1 MMIGPPL
8 RVVEAPANRNRFVAL
23 LAPLG
28 ISVEALRE
36 LVNAEL
42 RRRFRLSS

>member
-1 MMIGPPL
+1 
-8 RVVEAPANRNRFVAL
+8 V

-36 LVNAEL
+36 LVNADL